1 MRPSSEKEEL
11 ALNLGVDEEEFP
23 KRPIA
28 VVNPVQSPRRKT
40 EEVEVS
46 VRQTCTH
53 NLVSRMIRETDPGN
67 VATLFPGYLS

>member
-1 MRPSSEKEEL
+1 MRPRSEKEEL

-46 VRQTCTH
+46 VRQTCI
-53 NLVSRMIRETDPGN
+53 LQ
-67 VATLFPGYLS
+67 